1 MINAEDT
8 TYQINL
14 QSQMFIIKDLVIR
27 TLVYGVVCI
36 LVIRYFGPEDGPF
49 VISFFVVGYALFD
62 LIPCSVIHAQYF
74 HLNKDAK
81 LIVNR
86 VGRMMTVSYKDSTH
100 SFGFDRIKR
109 VEVSLMTNL
118 YNGATK
124 GWALWEVYNY
134 AVIEI
139 EDGERFVI
147 TLLMVNN
154 LVSFFESL
162 GLHVKKERMYFP
174 WIDE

>member
-1 MINAEDT
+1 
-8 TYQINL
+8 
-14 QSQMFIIKDLVIR
+14 
-27 TLVYGVVCI
+27 
-36 LVIRYFGPEDGPF
+36 
-49 VISFFVVGYALFD
+49 
-62 LIPCSVIHAQYF
+62 
-74 HLNKDAK
+74 
-81 LIVNR
+81 
-86 VGRMMTVSYKDSTH
+86 
-100 SFGFDRIKR
+100 
-109 VEVSLMTNL
+109 MTNL